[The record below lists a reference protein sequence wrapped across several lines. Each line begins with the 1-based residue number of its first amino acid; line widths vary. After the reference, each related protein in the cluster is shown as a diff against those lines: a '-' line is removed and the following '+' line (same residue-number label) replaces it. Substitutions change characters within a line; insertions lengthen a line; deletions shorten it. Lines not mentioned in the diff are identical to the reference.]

1 MDEIIS
7 HAKLSYS
14 SYSRD
19 LPVNKLF
26 LLKYGRFPRRIS
38 ITPASNEN
46 GANVAFHVKSVLE
59 RVYGNCDI
67 KNEFSIIRRY
77 FHPCSKQYYACEQ
90 LLSLPNIHGVLINLN
105 RCSWVT
111 NYTNNSKK
119 LIQPDYIPDRHF
131 LVVFEIFI
139 FYLEEHESFI
149 QKFAYDLIHDD
160 TLSLLEPKIANLR
173 LIGKYRDRCNSDSKS
188 FYLMGYTYIKKPR
201 IDDLALSYGGQDFL
215 NVHRKILTWLNKK
228 DANGLVLLH
237 GAPGSGKTHY
247 IRYLL
252 HCITNE
258 KERYLIY
265 VPSDMINYLTSPA
278 LIPLLLR
285 YPNSLLIIEDAEG
298 SLSRLRSSSQSV
310 ANLLNLSDGL
320 LSDGIQVQILATFN
334 CSLVSLDSALLR
346 SGRLIVQH
354 CFPSILD
361 IENAR
366 RLADSIGV
374 SKINEINEPLS
385 LANIYAM
392 RDENVVEEQNEPI
405 TSSCRKC
412 IALNYNEGEEE

>member
-7 HAKLSYS
+7 NVKLSYPN
-14 SYSRD
+14 YGRD
-19 LPVNKLF
+19 LPVKKLF
-26 LLKYGRFPRRIS
+26 LSKYRRFPRKIC

-46 GANVAFHVKSVLE
+46 GTNVAFHVKSVLE
-59 RVYGNCDI
+59 RIYGNYDI
-67 KNEFSIIRRY
+67 KNELSIVRRY
-77 FHPCSKQYYACEQ
+77 FHPCSKKYYIYEQ
-90 LLSLPNIHGVLINLN
+90 ILSIPNINGIYINLN
-105 RCSWVT
+105 RCSWIT

-119 LIQPDYIPDRHF
+119 LIQPDYIPNCHF
-131 LVVFEIFI
+131 LIVSEILI
-139 FYLEEHESFI
+139 FYLEEHEIFV
-149 QKFAYDLIHDD
+149 QKFANNLINDN
-160 TLSLLEPKIANLR
+160 TLSLIAPKIANLR
-173 LIGKYRDRCNSDSKS
+173 LIGKHKNRCNGGSES
-188 FYLMGYTYIKKPR
+188 FYLMGYIYMKKPR
-201 IDDLALSYGGQDFL
+201 IDDLALSYGGQDFFH
-215 NVHRKILTWLNKK
+215 VHNKIVAWLNKK
-228 DANGLVLLH
+228 DTHGLVLLH

-265 VPSDMINYLTSPA
+265 VPSDMIDYLTSPA
-278 LIPLLLR
+278 LIPLLLS

-298 SLSRLRSSSQSV
+298 SLSRLRTSSQSV

-334 CSLVSLDSALLR
+334 CPLISLDPALLR
-346 SGRLIVQH
+346 PGRLIVQY
-354 CFPSILD
+354 CFPSTLN

-374 SKINEINEPLS
+374 SNIDQINEPLS

-392 RDENVVEEQNEPI
+392 RDENVAEEQDEPI
-405 TSSCRKC
+405 TSTCHKC
-412 IALNYNEGEEE
+412 VALNYGEEEE

>member
-1 MDEIIS
+1 MQE
-7 HAKLSYS
+7 LSS
-14 SYSRD
+14 
-19 LPVNKLF
+19 NK
-26 LLKYGRFPRRIS
+26 KNNS
-38 ITPASNEN
+38 ITSENTTQSTQPINDEVDEDIEDENESTTSSEKPPSRTMTN
-46 GANVAFHVKSVLE
+46 TSTSKV
-59 RVYGNCDI
+59 
-67 KNEFSIIRRY
+67 SIVRRY
-77 FHPCSKQYYACEQ
+77 FHPCSKKYYAYEL
-90 LLSLPNIHGVLINLN
+90 LLSLPNINGVLINLN
-105 RCSWVT
+105 QCSWVT

-131 LVVFEIFI
+131 LTAFEILI
-139 FYLEEHESFI
+139 LYLEEHEAFV
-149 QKFAYDLIHDD
+149 QKFAYDLINDN
-160 TLSLLEPKIANLR
+160 TLSLLQPKIANLR
-173 LIGKYRDRCNSDSKS
+173 LIGKHKDRCNGGSES

-201 IDDLALSYGGQDFL
+201 IDDLAVSYGGQDFL
-215 NVHRKILTWLNKK
+215 NVHSKIVTWLNKK

-252 HCITNE
+252 HCMKNE

-265 VPSDMINYLTSPA
+265 VSSDMIDYLTSPA

-334 CSLVSLDSALLR
+334 CPLVSLDSALLR
-346 SGRLIVQH
+346 PGRLIVQY
-354 CFPSILD
+354 CFPSTLN

-374 SKINEINEPLS
+374 SKIDHINEPLS
-385 LANIYAM
+385 LANIYDM
-392 RDENVVEEQNEPI
+392 KDEHIAEEQDEPI
-405 TSSCRKC
+405 ISSCRKC
-412 IALNYNEGEEE
+412 IPPNYNEGEEE